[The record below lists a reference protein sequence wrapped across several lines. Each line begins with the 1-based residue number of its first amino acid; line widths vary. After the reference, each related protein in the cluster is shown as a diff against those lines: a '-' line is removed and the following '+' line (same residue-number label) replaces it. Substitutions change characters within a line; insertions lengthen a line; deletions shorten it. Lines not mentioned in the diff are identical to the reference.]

1 MLRVIR
7 AFWRDQRGIAL
18 VLVAIMLPAI
28 IGFSVLVI
36 DMSRAN
42 NLQNDMQKAAD
53 AFALAGAAELD
64 GLPGSWARSER
75 AMATLVNNQ
84 SNFSTS
90 GYRAPLSSG
99 QPGGTARC
107 NSAGSISWCFLKAI
121 PPTDGT
127 QITTA
132 NQATYLADSTPA
144 IGEDETKYIQ
154 VKITPQ
160 GFGTLFPASFL
171 PGGTNNSWAI
181 GSVATAGFTSG
192 VCDYTPVFMCNPY
205 EDTTITGGVTLEQ
218 AAQTR
223 QYRRRQIKLRGDG
236 SYMPGNFAFLA
247 SPFGNGANQLEKML
261 ADSKPQNCYSRDGV
275 DTEPGQNAGPV
286 ENGINSRFGIDS
298 SNYSDGPAVNVRK
311 GAINWDKFVKSNKV
325 TYQTDPTKG
334 IGLERD
340 SCQIAG
346 NCTMMGGRM
355 GAGDWNFARY
365 WAANHPLRVVPAAL
379 SGTGANLPTRYEV
392 YRYELDPDGN
402 PLTND
407 SIVGD
412 ASVGGEKG
420 TPPAGAGT
428 PISIPD
434 RRLLYGAVLDCKAL
448 QASGLKFTGRLTG
461 IPVRRFASFFITE
474 PIHDGKDIFV
484 ELVDITGKG
493 GNGTLDNYLRD
504 EAQLYR

>member
-1 MLRVIR
+1 MLRTIR
-7 AFWRDQRGIAL
+7 AFWHDQRGVAL
-18 VLVAIMLPAI
+18 ILVSVTLPAI
-28 IGFSVLVI
+28 IGFSLLAI
-36 DMSRAN
+36 DMSRVN
-42 NLQNDMQKAAD
+42 NLHNDLQKAAD

-64 GLPGSWARSER
+64 GLPGSWVRAER
-75 AMATLVNNQ
+75 AMATLVTNEAT
-84 SNFSTS
+84 FSTVGPTGRFNLTS
-90 GYRAPLSSG
+90 GE
-99 QPGGTARC
+99 PGGTARC
-107 NSAGSISWCFLKAI
+107 NSSGNISWCFLKTI
-121 PPTDGT
+121 PASDGT
-127 QITTA
+127 LVTSA
-132 NQATYLADSTPA
+132 NYANATQS
-144 IGEDETKYIQ
+144 IGEDETAFIE
-154 VKITPQ
+154 VKVAPT
-160 GFGTLFPASFL
+160 GFAAIFPASFL
-171 PGGTNNSWAI
+171 TGNSASN
-181 GSVATAGFTSG
+181 GFNVAARATAGFTSG

-205 EDTTITGGVTLEQ
+205 EDTTLTGGVTLEQ

-223 QYRRRQIKLRGDG
+223 QYRRRQIMLRGDG
-236 SYMPGNFAFLA
+236 SYFPGNFAFLA

-286 ENGINSRFGIDS
+286 LDGINSRFGIDAS
-298 SNYSDGPAVNVRK
+298 SFSDGPAVNVRK
-311 GAINWDKFVKSNKV
+311 GAINWDQFVKNNKV
-325 TYQTDPTKG
+325 NYQTDPTKG

-365 WAANHPLRVVPAAL
+365 WAANHPTRAVPTAL

-392 YRYELDPDGN
+392 YRYEIDPDGN

-428 PISIPD
+428 PISTPD
-434 RRLLYGAVLDCKAL
+434 RRLLYGAILDCNAL
-448 QASGLKFTGRLTG
+448 KASGTNFSGRQTG
-461 IPVRRFASFFITE
+461 IPVRRFGSFFITE
-474 PIHDGKDIFV
+474 PIIDGKNIYV

-493 GNGTLDNYLRD
+493 GSGTLDNYLRD

>member
-1 MLRVIR
+1 MLRIVR
-7 AFWRDQRGIAL
+7 AFWQDQRGIAL

-28 IGFSVLVI
+28 IGFSLLVI

-42 NLQNDMQKAAD
+42 NLKNDLQKAAD
-53 AFALAGAAELD
+53 AFSLAGAAELD
-64 GLPGSWARSER
+64 GFPGAWGRAER
-75 AMATLVNNQ
+75 AMATLVHNE

-90 GYRAPLSSG
+90 GRFTLTSG

-107 NSAGSISWCFLKAI
+107 NAAGNISWCFLKAI
-121 PPTDGT
+121 PPADGT

-132 NQATYLADSTPA
+132 NQATYLADATPSV
-144 IGEDETKYIQ
+144 GEDETKFIQ
-154 VKITPQ
+154 VKVTPT
-160 GFGTLFPASFL
+160 GFDTLFPVSFL
-171 PGGTNNSWAI
+171 PGGTDNSWTI
-181 GSVATAGFTSG
+181 GAVATAGFTSG
-192 VCDYTPVFMCNPY
+192 VCEYTPVFMCNPY

-236 SYMPGNFAFLA
+236 SYFPGNFAFLA

-286 ENGINSRFGIDS
+286 LNGINSRFGIDS
-298 SNYSDGPAVNVRK
+298 SSYSDGPGVNVRK
-311 GAINWDKFVKSNKV
+311 GAKNWNSFVKNNKV
-325 TYQTDPTKG
+325 DYETDPTKG
-334 IGLERD
+334 VGLERD
-340 SCQIAG
+340 SCQIAS

-365 WAANHPLRVVPAAL
+365 WAANHPGRPVPSAL

-392 YRYELDPDGN
+392 YRYEIDPNGDGN
-402 PLTND
+402 TSDN
-407 SIVGD
+407 IVGD
-412 ASVGGEKG
+412 AAVSGEKG
-420 TPPAGAGT
+420 IPPAGAGT

-434 RRLLYGAVLDCKAL
+434 RRLLYGAILDCNAL
-448 QASGLKFTGRLTG
+448 KASGMNFSGRLTG

-474 PIHDGKDIFV
+474 PIRDGKDIFV

-493 GNGTLDNYLRD
+493 GSGTLDNYLRD

>member
-1 MLRVIR
+1 MLRTIR
-7 AFWRDQRGIAL
+7 AFWHDQRGVAL

-28 IGFSVLVI
+28 IGFSLLVI

-42 NLQNDMQKAAD
+42 NLQNDLQKAAD
-53 AFALAGAAELD
+53 SFALAGAAELD
-64 GLPGSWARSER
+64 GFPGAWARAER
-75 AMATLVNNQ
+75 AMATLVDNE

-90 GYRAPLSSG
+90 GRFTLTSG
-99 QPGGTARC
+99 QPGGAARC
-107 NSAGSISWCFLKAI
+107 NAAGNISWCFLKAI
-121 PPTDGT
+121 PPADGT

-132 NQATYLADSTPA
+132 NQATYLANSTQA
-144 IGEDETKYIQ
+144 TGEDESKFIQ
-154 VKITPQ
+154 VKVTPT
-160 GFGTLFPASFL
+160 GFDTLFPVSFL
-171 PGGTNNSWAI
+171 PGGADNSWTI
-181 GSVATAGFTSG
+181 GAVATAGFTSG
-192 VCDYTPVFMCNPY
+192 VCEYTPVFMCNPY

-236 SYMPGNFAFLA
+236 SYFPGNFAFLA

-275 DTEPGQNAGPV
+275 DTEPGQNSGPV
-286 ENGINSRFGIDS
+286 KDGINSRFGIDAS
-298 SNYSDGPAVNVRK
+298 SFSDGPAANVRK
-311 GAINWDKFVKSNKV
+311 GAINWDKFVKDNKV
-325 TYQTDPTKG
+325 DYQTDPTKG

-340 SCQIAG
+340 SCQISG
-346 NCTMMGGRM
+346 SCSMMGGRM

-365 WAANHPLRVVPAAL
+365 WAANHPTRAVPSAL
-379 SGTGANLPTRYEV
+379 SGTGANLPTRYET
-392 YRYELDPDGN
+392 YRYEIDN
-402 PLTND
+402 N
-407 SIVGD
+407 IVGD

-434 RRLLYGAVLDCKAL
+434 RRLLYGAILDCNAL
-448 QASGLKFTGRLTG
+448 KASGMNFSGRQTG
-461 IPVRRFASFFITE
+461 IPVRRFASFFVTE
-474 PIHDGKDIFV
+474 PIKDGKDIMV

-493 GNGTLDNYLRD
+493 GSGTLDNYLRD

>member
-1 MLRVIR
+1 MLRTIR
-7 AFWRDQRGIAL
+7 AFWHDQRGIAL
-18 VLVAIMLPAI
+18 VLVAIMLPVLV
-28 IGFSVLVI
+28 GFSLVVI

-42 NLQNDMQKAAD
+42 NLSNDMQKAAD
-53 AFALAGAAELD
+53 SFALAGAAELD
-64 GLPGSWARSER
+64 GFPGAWARAER
-75 AMATLVNNQ
+75 AMATLVDNE

-90 GYRAPLSSG
+90 GRFTLTSG

-107 NSAGSISWCFLKAI
+107 NAAGNISWCFLKAI
-121 PPTDGT
+121 PPADGT

-132 NQATYLADSTPA
+132 NQATYLANANQAT
-144 IGEDETKYIQ
+144 GEDETKFIQ
-154 VKITPQ
+154 VKVTPT
-160 GFGTLFPASFL
+160 GFDSIFPVSFL
-171 PGGTNNSWAI
+171 TGGTSYSMTI
-181 GSVATAGFTSG
+181 GAAATAGFTSG
-192 VCDYTPVFMCNPY
+192 VCEYTPVFMCNPY
-205 EDTTITGGVTLEQ
+205 ENTAITGGVTLEQ

-236 SYMPGNFAFLA
+236 SYFPGNFAFLA
-247 SPFGNGANQLEKML
+247 SPFGNGANQLERML

-275 DTEPGQNAGPV
+275 DTEPGQNSGPV
-286 ENGINSRFGIDS
+286 KDGINSRFGINAS
-298 SNYSDGPAVNVRK
+298 SFSDGPAVNVRK
-311 GAINWDKFVKSNKV
+311 GAINWDQFVKDNKV
-325 TYQTDPTKG
+325 NYQTDPTKG

-365 WAANHPLRVVPAAL
+365 WAANHPTRAVPSAL

-392 YRYELDPDGN
+392 YRYEIDN
-402 PLTND
+402 N
-407 SIVGD
+407 IVGD

-420 TPPAGAGT
+420 IPPAGAGT

-434 RRLLYGAVLDCKAL
+434 RRLLYGAVLDCNAL
-448 QASGLKFTGRLTG
+448 AAAGTNFNGRQTG

-474 PIHDGKDIFV
+474 PIVDGKDIMV

-493 GNGTLDNYLRD
+493 GSGTLDNYLRD

>member
-1 MLRVIR
+1 MLRTIR
-7 AFWRDQRGIAL
+7 AFWHDQRGIAL
-18 VLVAIMLPAI
+18 VLVAVTLPAI
-28 IGFSVLVI
+28 VGFSLLVI
-36 DMSRAN
+36 DMSRVN
-42 NLQNDMQKAAD
+42 NLQNDLQKAAD
-53 AFALAGAAELD
+53 SFSLAGAAELD
-64 GLPGSWARSER
+64 GLPGSWARAER
-75 AMATLVNNQ
+75 AMATLVDNE

-90 GYRAPLSSG
+90 GRFILTSG

-107 NSAGSISWCFLKAI
+107 NTAGNISWCFLKAI
-121 PPTDGT
+121 PPTDGIR
-127 QITTA
+127 ITAA
-132 NQATYLADSTPA
+132 NQASYLADATQA
-144 IGEDETKYIQ
+144 VGEDETRFIQ
-154 VKITPQ
+154 VKVTPE
-160 GFGTLFPASFL
+160 GFGTLFPVSFL
-171 PGGTNNSWAI
+171 PGGTNHSWTI
-181 GSVATAGFTSG
+181 GAVSTAGFTSG
-192 VCDYTPVFMCNPY
+192 VCEYTPVFMCNPY

-236 SYMPGNFAFLA
+236 SYLPGNFAFLA
-247 SPFGNGANQLEKML
+247 SPFGNGANELEKML

-286 ENGINSRFGIDS
+286 ENGINSRFGINS

-311 GAINWDKFVKSNKV
+311 GAKNWDQYVKSNKV
-325 TYQTDPTKG
+325 DYETDPTKG
-334 IGLERD
+334 VGLERD

-365 WAANHPLRVVPAAL
+365 WAANHPTRAVPAAL
-379 SGTGANLPTRYEV
+379 SGTGANLPTRYET

-402 PLTND
+402 PATND

-420 TPPAGAGT
+420 NPPAGAGT
-428 PISIPD
+428 PISTPD
-434 RRLLYGAVLDCKAL
+434 RRLLYGAILDCNAL
-448 QASGLKFTGRLTG
+448 QASGLKFSGRLTG

-474 PIHDGKDIFV
+474 PIRDGKDIFV

>member
-1 MLRVIR
+1 MLRTIR
-7 AFWRDQRGIAL
+7 AFWHDQRGIAL
-18 VLVAIMLPAI
+18 ILVSVTLPAI
-28 IGFSVLVI
+28 IGFSLLAI

-42 NLQNDMQKAAD
+42 NLHNDLQKAAD

-75 AMATLVNNQ
+75 AMATLVANDAT
-84 SNFSTS
+84 FSTT
-90 GYRAPLSSG
+90 GTGPLPLTSG

-107 NSAGSISWCFLKAI
+107 NSASNISWCFLKTLPNDNLPITSANYAD
-121 PPTDGT
+121 TT
-127 QITTA
+127 QTV
-132 NQATYLADSTPA
+132 
-144 IGEDETKYIQ
+144 GEDETRFIQ
-154 VKITPQ
+154 VKVTPT
-160 GFGTLFPASFL
+160 GFAAIFPASFL
-171 PGGTNNSWAI
+171 TGNSASNSFNI
-181 GSVATAGFTSG
+181 SASAVAGFTSG

-218 AAQTR
+218 AAQSR

-236 SYMPGNFAFLA
+236 SYAPGNFAFLA
-247 SPFGNGANQLEKML
+247 SPFGNGASQLEKML

-286 ENGINSRFGIDS
+286 KDGINSRFGINS
-298 SNYSDGPAVNVRK
+298 SSFSDGPAVNVRK
-311 GAINWDKFVKSNKV
+311 GAINWDQFVKDNKV
-325 TYQTDPTKG
+325 DYQTDPTKG

-340 SCQIAG
+340 SCQTSG
-346 NCTMMGGRM
+346 TCTMMGGRM

-365 WAANHPLRVVPAAL
+365 WAANHPLRSVPTAL

-392 YRYELDPDGN
+392 YRYEIDN
-402 PLTND
+402 N
-407 SIVGD
+407 IYQD
-412 ASVGGEKG
+412 ASVGGERG
-420 TPPAGAGT
+420 QPPAGAGT

-448 QASGLKFTGRLTG
+448 QAPPSSVKFSGRANV
-461 IPVRRFASFFITE
+461 PARRFASFFITE
-474 PIHDGKDIFV
+474 PIIDGKDIMV

-493 GNGTLDNYLRD
+493 GNGTLDNFLRD